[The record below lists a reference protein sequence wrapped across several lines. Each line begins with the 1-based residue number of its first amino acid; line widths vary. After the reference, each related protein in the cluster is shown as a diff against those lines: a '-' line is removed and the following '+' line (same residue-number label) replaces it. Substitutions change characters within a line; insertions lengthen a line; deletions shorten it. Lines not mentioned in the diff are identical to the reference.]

1 MSQGLGV
8 NLLGWETGG
17 DEGGSMVLLTQMA
30 WLAGTSGDN
39 QGIQLAEDQEKQ
51 TRLANHPDERVSH
64 FKQNSH

>member
-51 TRLANHPDERVSH
+51 TRLANHPDEREKP
-64 FKQNSH
+64 FQAK